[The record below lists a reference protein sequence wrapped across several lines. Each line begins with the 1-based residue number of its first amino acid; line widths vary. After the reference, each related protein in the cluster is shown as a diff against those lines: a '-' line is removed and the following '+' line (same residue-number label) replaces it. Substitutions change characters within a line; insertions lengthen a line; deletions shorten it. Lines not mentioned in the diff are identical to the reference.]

1 MKFQTNLNIHC
12 RHVSVYNYTDKVRP
26 ALSEVVYR
34 SLEVVVRAMK
44 KAHTEEKKKKT
55 RAVS

>member
-12 RHVSVYNYTDKVRP
+12 RHVRIIILIKYAP

-34 SLEVVVRAMK
+34 PLEVAVGALK
-44 KAHTEEKKKKT
+44 KAHIYAICTLK
-55 RAVS
+55 